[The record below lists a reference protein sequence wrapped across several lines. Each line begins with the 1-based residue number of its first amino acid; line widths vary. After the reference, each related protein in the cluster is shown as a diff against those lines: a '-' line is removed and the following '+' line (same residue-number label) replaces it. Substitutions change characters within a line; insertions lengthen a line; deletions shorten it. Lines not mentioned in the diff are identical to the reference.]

1 MNPVSLVFSR
11 IRPIKG
17 YHFAIIMVVVIVTI
31 LNLRLSPANVEEPTK
46 LKSMPLNLPQQS
58 LQEILQ
64 DKSQKTYQ
72 ANLPAGDKSQGN
84 VDKTLQ
90 TQTDRAGWISTSVKK
105 GDSLALIFSRL
116 GLTNED
122 LYALISSCSEG
133 EALAKLRPGQIFKIR
148 TDKDG
153 SLLELVYEQNKL
165 TQMRFIRTGATF
177 EPKPVEIEQ
186 WAEKRIVFRSG
197 TITHSFYQS
206 ALQTGMPQSLIMELV
221 DIFRW
226 DIDFALKI
234 RSGDS
239 FIVAYEALYL
249 EGEKIGNGHILAA
262 EFNNA
267 DENYRAVRY
276 TNAQGES
283 HYYTPDGRS
292 MRQTFLRAPV
302 DFRRISSHFQKER
315 WHPILGV
322 NRPHKG
328 VDYAAATGTPIFAA
342 GDGTIEFIGTKGGYG
357 KTIIL
362 KHDERY
368 TTLYG
373 HMSGF
378 QKNLRQGSQV
388 RQGDVI
394 GYVGMTGMA
403 TGPHLHYEF
412 RIDGEH
418 VDPVTV
424 ELPRPM
430 LMATTEDFHRQT
442 APLIAQLD
450 AYRRTRLAMLNEL

>member
-1 MNPVSLVFSR
+1 MNLFSLVFAK

-46 LKSMPLNLPQQS
+46 LKSMSLTLPQPSIQER
-58 LQEILQ
+58 LQDDSQQTSQTHLPAD
-64 DKSQKTYQ
+64 DKSQPTAHQ
-72 ANLPAGDKSQGN
+72 IRPP
-84 VDKTLQ
+84 
-90 TQTDRAGWISTSVKK
+90 QTDQTPWMTTSVKQ
-105 GDSLALIFSRL
+105 GDSLAVIFSRL
-116 GLTNED
+116 NLTNKD

-133 EALAKLRPGQIFKIR
+133 EALAKLKPGQTFRIR
-148 TDKDG
+148 TDRNGK
-153 SLLELVYEQNKL
+153 LLELVYEQNKL
-165 TQMRFIRTGATF
+165 TQMRFIRTGDTF
-177 EPKPVEIEQ
+177 KPEPIELAQ

-197 TITHSFYQS
+197 TITHSFYHT
-206 ALQTGMPQSLIMELV
+206 ALQTGMPQPLIMELV

-226 DIDFALKI
+226 DIDFALNI

-239 FIVAYEALYL
+239 FIVAYEELYL
-249 EGEKIGNGHILAA
+249 KGEKIGDGHILAA

-276 TNAQGES
+276 RNSQGEA

-292 MRQTFLRAPV
+292 LRQTFLRAPV

-315 WHPILGV
+315 LHPILGV
-322 NRPHKG
+322 KRPHKG
-328 VDYAAATGTPIFAA
+328 VDYAAATGTPILAA
-342 GDGTIEFIGTKGGYG
+342 GDGTVEFIGTKGGYG
-357 KTIIL
+357 KTIVL

-373 HMSGF
+373 HMSKF
-378 QKNLRQGSQV
+378 QKNLSQGSQV
-388 RQGDVI
+388 SQGDVI
-394 GYVGMTGMA
+394 GYVGMTGMS

-418 VDPVTV
+418 VDPVKV
-424 ELPRPM
+424 KLPRPT
-430 LMATTEDFHRQT
+430 LVAATEDFRRQT
-442 APLIAQLD
+442 APLLAQLD
-450 AYRRTRLAMLNEL
+450 TYRRTRLAMLNEL